1 MLSRNFQARVSFVS
15 PALKLPLLQPAPR
28 LVIPKFG
35 RARELPPHPK
45 SLPQPRHAKS
55 PFYPSAGNEA
65 PRRGVK
71 TGGGTLV
78 TYPTFWTSASL
89 SLAPPPP
96 SPPPP
101 FRHRGRQNP
110 RNPPLLRR
118 PPDRRPAG
126 DSSPTTSSTATARRP
141 SSIAPDEDPL
151 SISSSRRISRP
162 VLHLQGAAPMFAS
175 SIAPPQSPQRRLD
188 LPHRNR
194 STLTNSSDEAE
205 ANSAPPR
212 RFCTH
217 RCILSF
223 IRSHGAAGARYRA
236 DMACLHRRRRRR
248 PHHPRRLSPM
258 SLLPRRRLPQR
269 H

>member
-78 TYPTFWTSASL
+78 TYPTFRTSASL
-89 SLAPPPP
+89 SLAHP
-96 SPPPP
+96 SPFAPP
-101 FRHRGRQNP
+101 FVHRGRQNP
-110 RNPPLLRR
+110 RNPTLLRR

-141 SSIAPDEDPL
+141 SSTAPDEDPL
-151 SISSSRRISRP
+151 LISSSRRISRP
-162 VLHLQGAAPMFAS
+162 VLHLQGAAPTFAS
-175 SIAPPQSPQRRLD
+175 SIAPPQSP
-188 LPHRNR
+188 
-194 STLTNSSDEAE
+194 
-205 ANSAPPR
+205 
-212 RFCTH
+212 
-217 RCILSF
+217 
-223 IRSHGAAGARYRA
+223 
-236 DMACLHRRRRRR
+236 
-248 PHHPRRLSPM
+248 
-258 SLLPRRRLPQR
+258 
-269 H
+269 

>member
-78 TYPTFWTSASL
+78 TYPTFRTSASL
-89 SLAPPPP
+89 SLAPP
-96 SPPPP
+96 SPFAPP
-101 FRHRGRQNP
+101 FVHRGRQNP
-110 RNPPLLRR
+110 RNPTLLRR

-141 SSIAPDEDPL
+141 SSTAPDEDPL

-162 VLHLQGAAPMFAS
+162 VLHLQGATPTFAS

-194 STLTNSSDEAE
+194 ITLTNSSDEAE